1 MAANPT
7 DVVSVQLCLTAM
19 RYVGAPGTVDDVLH
33 RKLIA
38 TYLADAVQWVNRLTQ
53 IGILDTPLARE
64 CSVAS
69 LTAPLLIRHR
79 SQQIKRFQFR
89 AADATDAPCDL
100 ADADMLT
107 PCGLGE
113 TRVDPPLDGWPATTL
128 HVQYALSTDAD
139 ATPGGIR
146 NAVIHLT
153 RDMYDM
159 RGGER
164 QGASRT
170 VLDWIAQYRP
180 KAPDE
185 DAVTGVPMPV
195 TLPGSSSVVTL
206 RAGWSTDAAATADE
220 LVGQSTG
227 TVITTPAATDPAPHQ
242 YLALWRSDVAEATR
256 RTSSAGSTNAA
267 SSAPRRR
274 SPRQTPRRGKSSC
287 RTRRSTWCC
296 FRARRGA

>member
-1 MAANPT
+1 MSARPARST
-7 DVVSVQLCLTAM
+7 TFCTA
-19 RYVGAPGTVDDVLH
+19 R
-33 RKLIA
+33 LIA

-242 YLALWRSDVAEATR
+242 YLALWRSDVAGGDPTHVVGGVDQR
-256 RTSSAGSTNAA
+256 SIFGAA
-267 SSAPRRR
+267 SALAATDTAPGQVIV
-274 SPRQTPRRGKSSC
+274 SHAALDVVLFS
-287 RTRRSTWCC
+287 
-296 FRARRGA
+296 GAAWRVT